1 MKPGCLNPHQVT
13 GNSSRHHG
21 EGQEEEGQGC
31 ECDKITV
38 HVSIIYAWPAREA
51 HLPCTTG
58 NHLHAGE
65 KPEKEKEKKDKPEK
79 EKKDK
84 ADKPDKEKDKKDKKD
99 KKPAEGSS
107 ASTARPPPQPKAR
120 GPPAPKAATGGYLDG
135 MDLPSS
141 SSDDEEYEKSAR
153 ALEEKLTIVSVAGDS
168 RKIADKE
175 RKLMEKAFQMKQEAL
190 REDDNVFDVAFEG
203 QGDDNATTSATDVK
217 VRSPCVHSCT
227 VLAAIVSF
235 DTLLPL
241 SFPPH
246 APCAMH
252 PCGRTSGMV

>member
-1 MKPGCLNPHQVT
+1 MHAPISC
-13 GNSSRHHG
+13 S
-21 EGQEEEGQGC
+21 
-31 ECDKITV
+31 
-38 HVSIIYAWPAREA
+38 WPAHASLR
-51 HLPCTTG
+51 PCT
-58 NHLHAGE
+58 HRRHAGE

-84 ADKPDKEKDKKDKKD
+84 ADKPDKEKKDKKD
-99 KKPAEGSS
+99 KKPADGST
-107 ASTARPPPQPKAR
+107 STARPPPQPKAR
-120 GPPAPKAATGGYLDG
+120 GPPAPKATTGGYLDG

-217 VRSPCVHSCT
+217 VRRPCVHSPM
-227 VLAAIVSF
+227 
-235 DTLLPL
+235 LLSVRMSPDKLLLL
-241 SFPPH
+241 SFPMRH
-246 APCAMH
+246 AL
-252 PCGRTSGMV
+252 CG

>member
-1 MKPGCLNPHQVT
+1 MKPGCLNQHQVT

-31 ECDKITV
+31 ECDKIT
-38 HVSIIYAWPAREA
+38 IIYAWPAREA
-51 HLPCTTG
+51 HPPCTTGNYRG

-65 KPEKEKEKKDKPEK
+65 KPEKEKKDKPEK

-84 ADKPDKEKDKKDKKD
+84 ADKPDKEKDKKDKK
-99 KKPAEGSS
+99 KPAEGIS

-203 QGDDNATTSATDVK
+203 QGDDNATTSAERRKVAFAHSVTDAV
-217 VRSPCVHSCT
+217 
-227 VLAAIVSF
+227 
-235 DTLLPL
+235 
-241 SFPPH
+241 
-246 APCAMH
+246 
-252 PCGRTSGMV
+252 GE